1 MNLISRIF
9 SLMLASIIFICLFI
23 YQYFT
28 VDLNLELFFR
38 DVTVFVLTYITV
50 KFLFGYVE
58 SILEVGRKAL

>member
-9 SLMLASIIFICLFI
+9 SLMLASIVFICLFI

-38 DVTVFVLTYITV
+38 DVTVFALTYITV